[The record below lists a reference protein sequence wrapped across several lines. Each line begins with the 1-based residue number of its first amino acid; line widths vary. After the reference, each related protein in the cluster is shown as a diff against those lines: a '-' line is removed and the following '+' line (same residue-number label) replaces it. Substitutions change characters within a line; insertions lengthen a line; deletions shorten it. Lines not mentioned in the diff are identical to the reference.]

1 VSFSLAVWLVV
12 CLADLAAFAAT
23 FRRGL
28 DRGLLWLR
36 WYFAIALASNVAV
49 HSFLLK
55 FGYTSNQYA
64 YAYYLG
70 DLAIVIFGFMVLAR
84 LVELAF
90 EKSSVKL
97 PGLRLGA
104 ILVFTGLAV
113 CSAAVV
119 YMSRG
124 GLTTFSF
131 GSEMEQNFS
140 FLGMLMAIILVVG
153 MNALA
158 VPGLRFRRVVLS
170 FSVLYSS
177 GAIAYSLAAVMP
189 HLVDPIMIFIVPV
202 TSLAGIGL
210 IAYSLW
216 VPQPVEKAVKERN
229 SAMVPDGLREGAW

>member
-1 VSFSLAVWLVV
+1 MSFSLAVWLVV
-12 CLADLAAFAAT
+12 CLADLAALAAT

-36 WYFAIALASNVAV
+36 WYFALALASNITV
-49 HSFLLK
+49 HSVLLRYG
-55 FGYTSNQYA
+55 FDAPQYA
-64 YAYYLG
+64 YAYYAG
-70 DLAIVIFGFMVLAR
+70 DLAIVVFGFFVLAR

-104 ILVFTGLAV
+104 IVVFTGLAV
-113 CSAAVV
+113 CSALVV
-119 YMSRG
+119 YLGRG
-124 GLTTFSF
+124 GLSAAAY
-131 GSEMEQNFS
+131 GREMEQNFS
-140 FLGMLMAIILVVG
+140 FLGMLMAVILFVG
-153 MNALA
+153 MNAIQ

-177 GAIAYSLAAVMP
+177 GAIAYSLESVLPNFMSF
-189 HLVDPIMIFIVPV
+189 IGYFIVPV

-216 VPQPVEKAVKERN
+216 VPQPAEVAVREPKPT
-229 SAMVPDGLREGAW
+229 MVPDALREGAW

>member
-1 VSFSLAVWLVV
+1 MSFSLAVWLVV

-36 WYFAIALASNVAV
+36 WYFALVVCGNVCT
-49 HSFLLK
+49 HLTLDK
-55 FGYTSNQYA
+55 FGYQSAQYA
-64 YAYYLG
+64 YAYYG
-70 DLAIVIFGFMVLAR
+70 ADLAIVIFGFLVLSR

-104 ILVFTGLAV
+104 ILLFTGLAV
-113 CSAAVV
+113 CSAVVV
-119 YMSRG
+119 YLGRG
-124 GLTTFSF
+124 GLTAVSY
-131 GSEMEQNFS
+131 GAEMEQNFS
-140 FLGMLMAIILVVG
+140 FLGMLMAIILFVG

-177 GAIAYSLAAVMP
+177 GAIAYSLAAVIP
-189 HLVDPIMIFIVPV
+189 SLQNWIMMFVVPV
-202 TSLAGIGL
+202 TSLTGIGL

-216 VPQPVEKAVKERN
+216 VPQPAEVAVPEAKRTL
-229 SAMVPDGLREGAW
+229 VPDALREGAW

>member
-12 CLADLAAFAAT
+12 CLADLAALAAT

-36 WYFAIALASNVAV
+36 WYFALALSSNLLV
-49 HSFLLK
+49 HWTLVRFS
-55 FGYTSNQYA
+55 YSSAQYA
-64 YAYYLG
+64 YAYYAG
-70 DLAIVIFGFMVLAR
+70 DLAIVIFGFFVLSR

-104 ILVFTGLAV
+104 ILLFSGLAV

-119 YMSRG
+119 YMGRG
-124 GLTTFSF
+124 GLTAVSY
-131 GSEMEQNFS
+131 GAEMEQNFS
-140 FLGMLMAIILVVG
+140 FLGMLMAIILFVG
-153 MNALA
+153 MNAIQ

-177 GAIAYSLAAVMP
+177 GAIAYSVAAVLP
-189 HLVDPIMIFIVPV
+189 HYFKWIMMFIVPV
-202 TSLAGIGL
+202 TSLTGIGL

-216 VPQPVEKAVKERN
+216 VPQPAEVAVREAKHTL
-229 SAMVPDGLREGAW
+229 VPDALREGAW